1 MGEFKAPV
9 EQKNKTAAPVQ
20 EAKEASSLGEMEYVD
35 SRASTFQLIQLQ
47 AAADDQ
53 GKGSRITQLQSKSAQ
68 FTSSARVAQLQAKSY
83 PQFSATQ
90 PPVVQRE
97 ENKTGLP
104 DGLKSGME
112 SISGMSLS
120 DVKVHRNS
128 DKPAQLQAHAYAQGT
143 DIHLGPGQE
152 KHLPHELGHVVQ
164 QKEGR
169 VKPTVQLK
177 GKVNIN
183 DDSGLEKEADVLG
196 QKANSVGKKT
206 EKESKVGVV
215 QQKGQ
220 EVLQGR
226 FVQPNLVQLAGDGSK
241 NEKSDLQAPD
251 LLSSFYKD
259 KQPKEKTDLQA
270 PDLLN
275 SFYNGK
281 QPEEKT
287 EIHEIPYWAQQID
300 EKIEIHDTLES
311 AQQGDEKIEI
321 FDVPIEIRDLP
332 KDESIYVEKG
342 KEAGRLLGKA
352 KDFIRNYAAT
362 QVSRSKTI
370 KNEKGEYA
378 YSVSTFDKSMI
389 QAVSSGIGAYNE
401 GTEIA
406 EQVKMMDEGAVKK
419 SASVAQSTLADLGSA
434 VTGKFDI
441 KQINIVSK
449 YFGTLEALD
458 IFGVTN
464 ILNSLASIAF
474 AWREK
479 SKIEVLKQRVSMAG
493 IAYAFPHELTEMA
506 EYALAKVTR
515 SYYES
520 MAQGILEGLQAVTR
534 IITIASGS
542 TAAIFTEP
550 IKLASKLVQTTIGLY
565 HMVKGVYK
573 FFKGTRGV
581 ARKENAEKVFALCSN
596 GDEYAL
602 DFLKDYWESG
612 LPMLQSVA
620 LAQIRKKKMTPEIER
635 QITDIGNSK
644 IEIFFKML
652 TTYEST
658 PEVKILKNLVIE
670 MIANEFKSKP
680 PSGSALFQVILK
692 QESVQNGL
700 ADAYNQATNS

>member
-1 MGEFKAPV
+1 MGDFKAPI
-9 EQKNKTAAPVQ
+9 EQKNKTATPVQ
-20 EAKEASSLGEMEYVD
+20 KPKEASSLGEMEYVD
-35 SRASTFQLIQLQ
+35 SRASTFQLVQLQ

-53 GKGSRITQLQSKSAQ
+53 GSRSSITQLQSKSAQ
-68 FTSSARVAQLQAKSY
+68 ISSSSRIAQLQAKSNS
-83 PQFSATQ
+83 QMSSGQ
-90 PPVVQRE
+90 SPVLQRE

-112 SISGMSLS
+112 SISGFSLH

-196 QKANSVGKKT
+196 KKANSVGKST
-206 EKESKVGVV
+206 EKGTELGVV
-215 QQKGQ
+215 QQKEN
-220 EVLQGR
+220 EVLR
-226 FVQPNLVQLAGDGSK
+226 EKFVQPNLVQLAGDGSK
-241 NEKSDLQAPD
+241 NENSDLQAPD
-251 LLSSFYKD
+251 LLSSFYK
-259 KQPKEKTDLQA
+259 
-270 PDLLN
+270 
-275 SFYNGK
+275 GK

-287 EIHEIPYWAQQID
+287 EIHDVPYWAQQRD

-311 AQQGDEKIEI
+311 AQQQDEKIEI
-321 FDVPIEIRDLP
+321 FDVPVTEIRDLP

-352 KDFIRNYAAT
+352 KDFVRDYAAT
-362 QVSRSKTI
+362 QVSRSTHI

-378 YSVSTFDKSMI
+378 YSVSTFNKSMI
-389 QAVSSGIGAYNE
+389 AAASSAIGAYNE

-419 SASVAQSTLADLGSA
+419 SAAVAQSTLSDLGSA
-434 VTGKFDI
+434 VAGKFDI

-449 YFGTLEALD
+449 YFETLEALD
-458 IFGVTN
+458 VFGVTN
-464 ILNSLASIAF
+464 ILNSIASIAF

-479 SKIEVLKQRVSMAG
+479 SKIDVLKQRVSMAG

-520 MAQGILEGLQAVTR
+520 MAQGIFEGLQAVTR
-534 IITIASGS
+534 IVTIASGA
-542 TAAIFTEP
+542 TAALFTEP
-550 IKLASKLVQTTIGLY
+550 IRLASKLVQSTISLY

-581 ARKENAEKVFALCSN
+581 ARKENAEKVFALCSK

-602 DFLKDYWESG
+602 DFLKDYWEAG
-612 LPMLQSVA
+612 LPMLQTLV
-620 LAQIRKKKMTPEIER
+620 LDEIRKKKMAPEIEK
-635 QITDIGNSK
+635 QITEIGNSK

-670 MIANEFKSKP
+670 RIANEFKSKP

-692 QESVQNGL
+692 QEAVQNGL